1 MRRVLFVHCHAV
13 QQPAALSALF
23 ARSTATFSTARL
35 PSAAASSCTSL
46 RRSVSSIPMLSGMLQ
61 VQVRCSSTTPTSSDG
76 SVPGKVVED
85 TPTVSD
91 ESTAS
96 ASAAAP
102 EMASHQQD
110 GGDTS
115 TTSATPPVDDSMSVT
130 SSSTGG
136 PSTSSIFVKEEVPD
150 AVMRVKWMP
159 LTLIEE
165 IPLPTKMLSDMEL
178 LMTAWCEEHARQYA
192 IILFGVRVLV
202 FIMMFIIVYVFYRT
216 QISSEKTL
224 RGVDNMPS
232 DLRIGNV
239 VYFDIT
245 ENGLDIGRV
254 VIGLLTE
261 QCPLYTEYFHRR
273 CTGNGDTGDSFRGL
287 KLAALIPRS
296 AAIFGDGS
304 TMTHDVQ
311 GFDNHC
317 LPTECTSRLYRGA
330 ISSIATGFNKES
342 PNFAIHL
349 SAGDYEPQIFALVVG
364 GYDVIERMS
373 QGGVRYGCTP
383 KREFVVEACGELCTL
398 DKSHILPLPWK
409 LYHNVSRA
417 MDEEKFGECYP
428 PSMLAATEQLAFA
441 GAAGAG
447 PAHVAPASTRP
458 WWKIW

>member
-1 MRRVLFVHCHAV
+1 
-13 QQPAALSALF
+13 
-23 ARSTATFSTARL
+23 
-35 PSAAASSCTSL
+35 
-46 RRSVSSIPMLSGMLQ
+46 
-61 VQVRCSSTTPTSSDG
+61 
-76 SVPGKVVED
+76 
-85 TPTVSD
+85 
-91 ESTAS
+91 
-96 ASAAAP
+96 
-102 EMASHQQD
+102 
-110 GGDTS
+110 
-115 TTSATPPVDDSMSVT
+115 
-130 SSSTGG
+130 
-136 PSTSSIFVKEEVPD
+136 
-150 AVMRVKWMP
+150 
-159 LTLIEE
+159 
-165 IPLPTKMLSDMEL
+165 
-178 LMTAWCEEHARQYA
+178 MTAWCEEHARQYA

-232 DLRIGNV
+232 DLRIGNI

-261 QCPLYTEYFHRR
+261 QCPLYCEYFHRR
-273 CTGNGDTGDSFRGL
+273 CTGNGDTGDSFRGM

-304 TMTHDVQ
+304 SMTHDVQ
-311 GFDNHC
+311 GFDPHC
-317 LPTECTSRLYRGA
+317 LPTEMTSRLYRGA
-330 ISSIATGFNKES
+330 ISSIGVGFNKES

-383 KREFVVEACGELCTL
+383 KREFVIEACGELCTL

-417 MDEEKFGECYP
+417 MDEEKFGECLP
-428 PSMLAATEQLAFA
+428 ASMLAASDQLGFA
-441 GAAGAG
+441 GAALGAG
-447 PAHVAPASTRP
+447 PAHTAAATSNKRP
-458 WWKIW
+458 WWKLW